1 MFKKFL
7 ILIFAIFLINLPACA
22 DVFNHPQKLSVII
35 PQMPELNSINCK
47 FKQEKT
53 IPNSTANIKSSGDF
67 RFIKNKGVVFNTTY
81 PLHSTTSYNTTE
93 YRQVNEIV
101 NAISN
106 KSYSKIER
114 VFNFYFTKNKD
125 EWQLGLIPK
134 KKQQA
139 AKYLASV
146 EIHGKS
152 YITQMIIKTT
162 NSTKTTIWFSK

>member
-7 ILIFAIFLINLPACA
+7 ISIFSILLLNLPACA
-22 DVFNHPQKLSVII
+22 DVFSHPQKLSVIVS
-35 PQMPELNSINCK
+35 QMPELNNINCN
-47 FKQEKT
+47 FRQEKS
-53 IPNSTANIKSSGDF
+53 IPNSTVNIKSSGNF
-67 RFIKNKGVVFNTTY
+67 RFIKDKGVVFNTTY

-93 YRQVNEIV
+93 YRQVNEII

-114 VFNFYFTKNKD
+114 IFNFYFVKNKD

-134 KKQQA
+134 KNQQT
-139 AKYLASV
+139 AKYLASI

>member
-81 PLHSTTSYNTTE
+81 PLHSITSYNTTE

-114 VFNFYFTKNKD
+114 VFNFYFTNNKD

-134 KKQQA
+134 KNQQA